1 MAGHLPI
8 PTDETLEAILKS
20 FLKKQYIYLMP
31 YFQRYEHGNGKM
43 YRLPDEYFMNED
55 HGLIDDEVIV
65 LSYMDKSFEYHL
77 DKDLKIN
84 QIYLVM

>member
-8 PTDETLEAILKS
+8 PTDETLEKILKS
-20 FLKKQYIYLMP
+20 FLKKQSIYLMP
-31 YFQRYEHGNGKM
+31 YYQRYEHSNGKM
-43 YRLPDEYFMNED
+43 YRLPKEYFMDEE
-55 HGLIDDEVIV
+55 HGLKDEEVIA
-65 LSYMDKSFEYHL
+65 LSYEDKIYEYHL